1 MGACPRLRREIDML
15 TVIGF
20 AIGFVIAAGVFLAIA
35 MRHDNTVITEQ
46 QRVITEFQD
55 ILNNRLEE
63 HNPRIQVWLA
73 KNDFRLQPYAIIKAH
88 GHTFYTRS
96 SDDPEVM
103 QAKADEAANFFAK
116 KQLMKWIPND

>member
-1 MGACPRLRREIDML
+1 ML
-15 TVIGF
+15 TVVGF
-20 AIGFVIAAGVFLAIA
+20 AIGFVIAAGIFLAIA
-35 MRHDNTVITEQ
+35 MRHDNTIMSEQ
-46 QRVITEFQD
+46 QQVIMQFQD
-55 ILNNRLEE
+55 ILSDRLEE

-103 QAKADEAANFFAK
+103 QAKADEAADFFAQ
-116 KQLMKWIPND
+116 KQLMKWITHD